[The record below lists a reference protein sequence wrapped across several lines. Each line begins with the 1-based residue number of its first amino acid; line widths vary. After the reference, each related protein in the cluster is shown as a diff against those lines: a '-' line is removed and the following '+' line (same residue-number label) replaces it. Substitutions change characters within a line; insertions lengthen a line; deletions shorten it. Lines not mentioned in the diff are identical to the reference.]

1 MDLGK
6 YINLIVN
13 HGYKGKIGIAKVD
26 IGGMCS
32 GVQKGELLLYRPYEE
47 RSEDKWNKTPEEL
60 EWISKHCS
68 IEQPYSEEVIQKN
81 LSEGS
86 CLKTFCTMAGV
97 PLSYIEEVV
106 TSIEPSKSK
115 ISIYG
120 MSTEDRLTL
129 LKDLIDSFAVVTAKG
144 SYGAVEWLEGA
155 DFEIDPERENS
166 IIVETRIALD
176 NYE

>member
-1 MDLGK
+1 MDLSK
-6 YINLIVN
+6 YMNLIIN

-32 GVQKGELLLYRPYEE
+32 GVKKGELLLYRPYEE
-47 RSEDKWNKTPEEL
+47 RPEDKWGKTPEEL
-60 EWISKHCS
+60 EWINKHCS

-86 CLKTFCTMAGV
+86 CLKTSRTMAGV
-97 PLSYIEEVV
+97 PMSYIEEVV
-106 TSIEPSKSK
+106 TTIKPNKSK

-129 LKDLIDSFAVVTAKG
+129 LKDLIDSFTVVTAKG
-144 SYGAVEWLEGA
+144 SYGASEWLEA
-155 DFEIDPERENS
+155 VDFEIDTEQENS
-166 IIVETRIALD
+166 IIVETRICTG
-176 NYE
+176 

>member
-1 MDLGK
+1 MNIRNH
-6 YINLIVN
+6 INLINN
-13 HGYKGKIGIAKVD
+13 HGYKGKIGLAKVD

-47 RSEDKWNKTPEEL
+47 NPEDKWNKTPEEL
-60 EWISKHCS
+60 EWINKYCS
-68 IEQPYSEEVIQKN
+68 IEQPYSEEVIQKS

-86 CLKTFCTMAGV
+86 CLKTSCTMVGV

-106 TSIEPSKSK
+106 TTIKPNKSK

-144 SYGAVEWLEGA
+144 SYGASEWLEGA
-155 DFEIDPERENS
+155 DFEIDPEQENS
-166 IIVETRIALD
+166 IIVETRICTG
-176 NYE
+176 